1 MPLVA
6 VDLNGARV
14 LLTGASGGIG
24 NAIARALH
32 ARGASLVI
40 TGRRVDALD
49 ALKAELGDR
58 VNVLEAD
65 LARAEDVEA
74 LPGRA
79 GEVDVL
85 VANAGLPAS
94 GELTGFSPDQI
105 DRAIDVNLRAP
116 MQLTRALMPAM
127 IERGRGHLVF
137 VSSLSGKVPAAGSAV
152 YSATKF
158 GLRGFGASLH
168 DELHGTGVGATT
180 VFPGFISDAGMFADS
195 GVKLPAGVGTKPP
208 EKVADA
214 VIAGIEKNRT
224 EIDVAPIAVRATGKL
239 AGLAPGAITAVNR
252 RFGGRDVSEGLAE
265 AQREKR

>member
-1 MPLVA
+1 VA

-32 ARGASLVI
+32 QRGASLAI
-40 TGRRVDALD
+40 TGRRADALET
-49 ALKAELGDR
+49 LKAELGDR
-58 VNVLEAD
+58 VDVLLAD
-65 LARAEDVEA
+65 LCKQDDVEGLPARA
-74 LPGRA
+74 GT
-79 GEVDVL
+79 VDVL
-85 VANAGLPAS
+85 VANAGLPGSGDLAS
-94 GELTGFSPDQI
+94 FSPAQI

-116 MQLTRALMPAM
+116 MQLTRALLPGM
-127 IERGRGHLVF
+127 IERRSGHVVF
-137 VSSLSGKVPAAGSAV
+137 VSSLAGKVPAAGSTV

-158 GLRGFGASLH
+158 GLRGFGDSLH

-214 VIAGIEKNRT
+214 VLAGIEKGRA
-224 EIDVAPIAVRATGKL
+224 EIDVAPLAVRATGKL
-239 AGLAPGAITAVNR
+239 AGLAPGAVTAVNR
-252 RFGGRDVSEGLAE
+252 RFGGRDVSDGLAA
-265 AQREKR
+265 AQQDKR